1 MYDHAVW
8 IAPFLFLAIS
18 LAFSMLGMG
27 GSQLYIPIL
36 YWLGMDFVHEAI
48 PLGLALNV
56 VVASSSAVTY
66 HREGMVRLRMAVPFA
81 AAMVVL
87 APVGALFSLDVPTRV
102 VIGGFALFTLTG
114 ALIVLSGWRPR
125 RKIESRRAEILLG
138 LGAGSVLGFLV
149 GFTGRGGGA
158 MVVPVLLLAGCDP
171 RCAAATSSVIVAAS
185 SLSALAA
192 HLPGA
197 TVRPAL
203 AVILVLSVLV
213 GSQAGSR
220 LMAGRVPRGA
230 LRYLFSALLIGVS
243 LLLLRDALF

>member
-1 MYDHAVW
+1 
-8 IAPFLFLAIS
+8 
-18 LAFSMLGMG
+18 MLGMG

-36 YWLGMDFVHEAI
+36 YWLGLDFVHEAI

-56 VVASSSAVTY
+56 VVAGSSAFTY
-66 HREGMVRLRMAVPFA
+66 HRKGLIRIRMAVPFA
-81 AAMVVL
+81 LTMVAL
-87 APVGALFSLDVPTRV
+87 APVGAAFALGVPVRI
-102 VIGGFALFTLTG
+102 VIGGFALVTLTG

-125 RKIESRRAEILLG
+125 RKVESHAAEIVLG
-138 LGAGSVLGFLV
+138 VGAGSVLGFVV

-171 RCAAATSSVIVAAS
+171 RCAAATSSLIVATS
-185 SLSALAA
+185 SLSAFVA

-197 TVRPAL
+197 SARPGFAAALVL
-203 AVILVLSVLV
+203 AVLA

-220 LMAGRVPRGA
+220 TMAGRVPRGA
-230 LRYLFSALLIGVS
+230 LRHLFAALLIGVS